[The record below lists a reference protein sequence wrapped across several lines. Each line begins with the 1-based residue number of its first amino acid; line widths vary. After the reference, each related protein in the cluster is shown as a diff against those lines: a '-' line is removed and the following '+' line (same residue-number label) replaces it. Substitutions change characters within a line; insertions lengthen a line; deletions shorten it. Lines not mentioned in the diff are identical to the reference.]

1 MKKSRTLA
9 SRRRA
14 NEKERPRA
22 KRELKKAGPHP
33 RDRLIHT
40 L

>member
-1 MKKSRTLA
+1 MKNSRTLA

-14 NEKERPRA
+14 NEMERPRA
-22 KRELKKAGPHP
+22 KRELKKAGPL
-33 RDRLIHT
+33 RRGRFLHT